1 MGDEIKVGN
10 VFNLPV
16 KVTPPVTE
24 TKGGWPIVSASL
36 VGNSISGQIAT
47 LTISKGQHSGAS
59 KYLDVDLAFKMAQA
73 SALAINNHDRLVD
86 ENQQL
91 RLALEKALSVVNRAE
106 EDNKRLCRMLKRA
119 IKVVKDQS
127 ATCSEIKA
135 LSIEARQLLLLVGDE
150 ETMFGARD
158 ELY

>member
-73 SALAINNHDRLVD
+73 SALAINNHDRLV
-86 ENQQL
+86 
-91 RLALEKALSVVNRAE
+91 E
-106 EDNKRLCRMLKRA
+106 ENKRLREMLKRL
-119 IKVVKDQS
+119 KNE
-127 ATCSEIKA
+127 CEMFYSEFGEPNDGNFEA
-135 LSIEARQLLLLVGDE
+135 AFVEVDDLLSELGGD
-150 ETMFGARD
+150 
-158 ELY
+158 